1 MIYTVSM
8 PMTYDEIIKLLSVV
22 HLGKPLKFKNA
33 CEYAIEIIKE
43 YEKIKADEQAEEYA
57 MSNDFYNGM
66 LKFEQLCEKLLVE
79 SDLKEETQI
88 YIQTAILDKAQAIIE
103 ALEEE

>member
-1 MIYTVSM
+1 
-8 PMTYDEIIKLLSVV
+8 
-22 HLGKPLKFKNA
+22 
-33 CEYAIEIIKE
+33 
-43 YEKIKADEQAEEYA
+43 

-79 SDLKEETQI
+79 SDLKEETQT
-88 YIQTAILDKAQAIIE
+88 YIQTAILDKTQAIIE